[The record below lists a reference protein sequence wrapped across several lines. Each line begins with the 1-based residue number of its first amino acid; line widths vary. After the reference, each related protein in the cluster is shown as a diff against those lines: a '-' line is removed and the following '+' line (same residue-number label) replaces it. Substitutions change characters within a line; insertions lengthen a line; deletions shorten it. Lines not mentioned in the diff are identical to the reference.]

1 MVVYRIYSF
10 VIEHKHHWKLRLSW
24 GKKKKLK
31 MHQQGDR
38 SKTRT
43 GSKKIFKSTSKATLK
58 ASHLWTYR
66 IYNPKHNEKQ
76 LTMSVAVSFETC
88 HKNLTYVL
96 YIIHPSL
103 NKHYCFGWLE

>member
-1 MVVYRIYSF
+1 MVVNRIYSF

-43 GSKKIFKSTSKATLK
+43 GSKKVLK
-58 ASHLWTYR
+58 ALQR
-66 IYNPKHNEKQ
+66 P
-76 LTMSVAVSFETC
+76 
-88 HKNLTYVL
+88 
-96 YIIHPSL
+96 P
-103 NKHYCFGWLE
+103 